1 MKKYVLAVML
11 VIIVR
16 SIAVAGYGDVPDYE
30 QKPHLELICPCGARF
45 TTYEWLEGAIL
56 RRADKFIEAH
66 PCSHDTRLPEK
77 VCTIIGTTSNWKEYK
92 QTLKNDDNFYEGQKV
107 WDVLRGRG
115 TVEEVENGHGTM
127 SIEVKLNSG
136 LRLWYHENGSYDDK
150 EVRRL
155 YPIETKS
162 INFTLD
168 KLFPEKKQER
178 LLVRELIGSETVG
191 LQCYNF
197 VVTSNKYSCVRCGK
211 LLGIAFGNGNYF
223 CPNCKKYFNIE
234 KGE

>member
-1 MKKYVLAVML
+1 MKKYILSLML
-11 VIIVR
+11 VFVI
-16 SIAVAGYGDVPDYE
+16 SSMASGYGDIPNYE
-30 QKPHLELICPCGARF
+30 QKPNLELKCPCGASLVID
-45 TTYEWLEGAIL
+45 EWLDDSML
-56 RRADKFIEAH
+56 RRADKFMETH
-66 PCSHDTRLPEK
+66 PCAHDSKNVSMDR
-77 VCTIIGTTSNWKEYK
+77 VTITPTLTP
-92 QTLKNDDNFYEGQKV
+92 TLKTIPVYFPPFYTGQKV